1 MLNATLAVKQRVLS
15 RLADTNSICR
25 EEFLVDAPA
34 RSRTRNKQLKILN
47 AVFQQL
53 VVEGILFTVDKSGD
67 HALFQHHG
75 RAFPKL
81 WRRRRKPKVTI

>member
-1 MLNATLAVKQRVLS
+1 MSITVRQRVLS
-15 RLADTNSICR
+15 RLKDAKTICR
-25 EEFLVDAPA
+25 EEFLIDAPA
-34 RSRTRNKQLKILN
+34 RSRARNTQFKILN

-67 HALFQHHG
+67 YKFFRHHG

-81 WRRRRKPKVTI
+81 WARRRKPSEETP

>member
-1 MLNATLAVKQRVLS
+1 MSRIRTVKQRVLS
-15 RLADTNSICR
+15 RLKDASTICR

-34 RSRTRNKQLKILN
+34 RSRARNLQFKILN
-47 AVFQQL
+47 TVFQQL

-67 HALFQHHG
+67 HALFRHHG

-81 WRRRRKPKVTI
+81 WRRRQIPKEIK